1 MSSDGPLPP
10 VRRRLW
16 AHASVASRARASGA
30 GRQDEGELTLH
41 RLGSLFRRR
50 RWTIVNSLVGV
61 LAVVALLTYFWP
73 KTYESSATLIVDRPS
88 RGHNVPALAVL
99 ERADRVD
106 ALETEVE
113 LIKSRR
119 VLEMVADSLDLNVSI
134 ESSRKEKRPE
144 ELFASISAGPDAT
157 PGVFRISRGPD
168 DVYAVRDVG
177 QRRVVATLRPASSA
191 GFSGLTVSLPAAPRF
206 DEAVVRIMPF
216 DEAVADAQT
225 RLDVSVGHRNA
236 NLIRLTCLGPSAA
249 AAQELCET
257 TSQSYLQ
264 LRSNLQ
270 QSAVAAAARFL
281 REQVERTGD
290 RLVAA
295 EDSVEAFGR
304 RNRIVRLEEQA
315 SEEVRRFAQLE
326 AERDQLLAERAALRD
341 LIAAIESGDQGS
353 QKYEDLASFPT
364 FLRNQALTGLVQ
376 NLVELENRRSDL
388 AVRRMDENVELVA
401 LDARIAAIE
410 FQLRS
415 FAVAY
420 EQALTVQNSSLES
433 ALAHTGQRLA
443 VIPTRQAEA
452 ARLERKASLFKEL
465 NLLLETRLREAEVA
479 QAMNLP
485 SVSIVDSASRPL
497 WPSAPNA
504 RLNLGLGLVLGLALG
519 LFLAAY
525 KEHSDTRIHERQEL
539 ALETDLPIL
548 GMLPKL
554 RDPGLLV
561 SVSQTNGH
569 DAGGEP
575 YSVVVSESRS
585 GRARPGWRR
594 SGRSVTEINERHV
607 ALEAFRSLGA
617 DLKFI
622 GRGLNNGGLKSLM
635 VTSAGP
641 AEGKTFVACNLAL
654 ARASRGTRTLL
665 IDADMRASGVAKLFD
680 LPVTSAGLSDVLA
693 GSADPQAVWKRLQLD
708 GSGELFVLPAGR
720 RTRRFDALLEDPN
733 LARLLAQVQ
742 ELFDLVIIDTPPLN
756 VLSDAAVIAGNVDAV
771 MLVVRVGVTEREA
784 FELTL
789 ERLERANGPVIGIVL
804 NGVALPAQYASY
816 TYTQAFPTDA

>member
-1 MSSDGPLPP
+1 MSSDAPLTPI
-10 VRRRLW
+10 RGRLR
-16 AHASVASRARASGA
+16 APGTVSSRARANGGA
-30 GRQDEGELTLH
+30 PPDQGEFTLH

-50 RWTIVNSLVGV
+50 RWTIFNSIVAVVG
-61 LAVVALLTYFWP
+61 LVALLTYFWP

-88 RGHNVPALAVL
+88 RGHNAPALAVL

-119 VLEMVADSLDLNVSI
+119 VLEMVTDSLDLNVSVNSAG
-134 ESSRKEKRPE
+134 ERRPQ
-144 ELFASISAGPDAT
+144 ELFASITAGPDAT
-157 PGVFRISRGPD
+157 PGTFRIERGPD
-168 DVYAVRDVG
+168 EGYVVRDVERG
-177 QRRVVATLRPASSA
+177 TVVATLRPGSSA
-191 GFSGLTVSLPAAPRF
+191 QFSGLTISLAAVPGF
-206 DEAVVRIMPF
+206 DEAVVRIIPF

-225 RLDVSVGHRNA
+225 RLEVSVGHRNA
-236 NLIRLTCLGPSAA
+236 NLIRLTCRGPGAA
-249 AAQELCET
+249 AAQDLCEAV
-257 TSQSYLQ
+257 SQSYLQ
-264 LRSNLQ
+264 LRANLQ

-281 REQVERTGD
+281 REQVERTGE

-304 RNRIVRLEEQA
+304 RNRIVRLDEQA
-315 SEEVRRFAQLE
+315 SAEVRRFAQVE
-326 AERDQLLAERAALRD
+326 AERDQLLAERAALRN
-341 LIAAIESGDQGS
+341 LITAIEGGEQGS

-410 FQLRS
+410 YQLRS

-420 EQALTVQNSSLES
+420 EQALTVQINSLES

-465 NLLLETRLREAEVA
+465 NVLLETRLREAEVA

-485 SVSIVDSASRPL
+485 SVSIVDSASRPFL
-497 WPSAPNA
+497 PSAPNA
-504 RLNLGLGLVLGLALG
+504 RLNLGLGLVLGVTVG

-539 ALETDLPIL
+539 ALETNLPVL
-548 GMLPKL
+548 GMLPKI

-561 SVSQTNGH
+561 AVGQSNGH
-569 DAGGEP
+569 DGGGVEP
-575 YSVVVSESRS
+575 HSLVVSQSRS
-585 GRARPGWRR
+585 GRPRSGWGR
-594 SGRSVTEINERHV
+594 SGRSVAEANERHV

-617 DLKFI
+617 DLKFV
-622 GRGLNNGGLKSLM
+622 GRGLSNGGLKSLM

-756 VLSDAAVIAGNVDAV
+756 VLSDAAVIAANVDAV

-804 NGVALPAQYASY
+804 NGVGLPTQYASY

>member
-1 MSSDGPLPP
+1 MLNDGPVPP
-10 VRRRLW
+10 IRGRL
-16 AHASVASRARASGA
+16 RARAAVSSGA
-30 GRQDEGELTLH
+30 YANGTGRPEEEDLTI
-41 RLGSLFRRR
+41 RRIERLFRRR
-50 RWTIVNSLVGV
+50 RWTIFNSIVAIVGLVT
-61 LAVVALLTYFWP
+61 LLTYFWP

-119 VLEMVADSLDLNVSI
+119 VLEMVVDSLDLNVGI
-134 ESSRKEKRPE
+134 RSSTKERLPE
-144 ELFASISAGPDAT
+144 EPFAHITAGPDAT
-157 PGVFRISRGPD
+157 PGTFRISRGPD
-168 DVYAVRDVG
+168 QVYVIRDVDRG
-177 QRRVVATLRPASSA
+177 RVVATLRPASTARFSA
-191 GFSGLTVSLPAAPRF
+191 LTMYLPAVPRF
-206 DEAVVRIMPF
+206 NEVVIRIIPF
-216 DEAVADAQT
+216 DEAVAAAQK
-225 RLDVSVGHRNA
+225 RLTVSIGHRNA
-236 NLIRLTCLGPSAA
+236 NLIRLACRGPTATE
-249 AAQELCET
+249 AQKLCEAV
-257 TSQSYLQ
+257 SQSYLQ
-264 LRSNLQ
+264 LRANLQ
-270 QSAVAAAARFL
+270 ASAVGAAARFL
-281 REQVERTGD
+281 QEQVERTGE

-295 EDSVEAFGR
+295 EDSVEAFKR

-315 SEEVRRFAQLE
+315 SAEVRRFAQLE

-341 LIAAIESGDQGS
+341 LTAAIESGQRGS

-388 AVRRMDENVELVA
+388 ALRRMDENVELVA
-401 LDARIAAIE
+401 LDARISAIE
-410 FQLRS
+410 YQLRS
-415 FAVAY
+415 FAEAY
-420 EQALTVQNSSLES
+420 EQALTVQINSLES
-433 ALAHTGQRLA
+433 TLAHTGQRLA

-465 NLLLETRLREAEVA
+465 NVLLETRLREAEVA

-485 SVSIVDSASRPL
+485 SVSIVDSASRPV

-504 RLNLGLGLVLGLALG
+504 RLNVGLGLVLGVALG

-539 ALETDLPIL
+539 ALETDLPVL
-548 GMLPKL
+548 GMLPKV
-554 RDPGLLV
+554 RDVGLLLP
-561 SVSQTNGH
+561 VSQANGH
-569 DAGGEP
+569 EGGAEP
-575 YSVVVSESRS
+575 HGLMVSQPRSARPRFSWGRS
-585 GRARPGWRR
+585 GRFI
-594 SGRSVTEINERHV
+594 TEANERHV

-617 DLKFI
+617 DLKVI

-654 ARASRGTRTLL
+654 ARANRGTRTLL

-680 LPVTSAGLSDVLA
+680 LPLTSAGLSDVLA
-693 GSADPQAVWKRLQLD
+693 GSADPQAVWKRFQLD
-708 GSGELFVLPAGR
+708 GPGELFVLPAGR
-720 RTRRFDALLEDPN
+720 RTSRFDALLEDPE

-742 ELFDLVIIDTPPLN
+742 ALFDLVIIDTPPLN
-756 VLSDAAVIAGNVDAV
+756 VLSDAAVIAANVDAV

-789 ERLERANGPVIGIVL
+789 ERLERAKGPVIGVVL
-804 NGVALPAQYASY
+804 NGVVLPAQYARY
-816 TYTQAFPTDA
+816 TYTEVLPTDA